1 MANVMIPA
9 PVSVSVATTAPA
21 HLQSTTP
28 LETRIAQM
36 RKQLELAP
44 PTSACADCQQELW
57 VSIFFDGT
65 GNNYDADREKRKQS
79 NVARLFEAH
88 RENDEVKGY
97 SRVYIPGLGTYN
109 RDISDS
115 GDGLV
120 GITGNALANRGEDRI
135 KQAYANFDAIVKKA
149 AARAANPVN
158 KIRMIHLALF
168 GFSRGAA
175 LARAFAQRMQND
187 YCQPDG
193 RGGWQ
198 TKYGHHPIEIYFMGL
213 FDTVASVGAPP
224 AAKNLMRNLR
234 STYSAPSTYANPLGA
249 TSAVTLAAIDVFL
262 SQADGHVAWGNDMRI
277 PGDGFVKHCEH
288 MVGAHEFRNSFPLD
302 LVLNKGRYPD
312 NCRESVYPGAHSNVG
327 GGYRPGEGA
336 KSDTESELLS
346 QIPLREMHRIAIE
359 RGVPLKKLEELAAEP
374 RKRFGLD
381 PVLARRYDHYMKQAG
396 YGGKPI
402 DELFLSHMKWYF
414 RWRII
419 RVGRTLQAEKAGIQ
433 TDEEKKLAIQDVRIA
448 KENTHL
454 EEERAQA
461 DRERQQAHE
470 AYLAA
475 VSEVYRIG
483 PFPENMKR
491 KNETEGAW
499 KKKQD
504 AYYRKKQEL
513 AQQPSVGKLAG
524 KLRQYDK
531 EFLADSEQ
539 ILRTS
544 PVKLTRY
551 QRMIYD
557 AWKEPAL
564 TDTEI
569 IAFFDNY
576 VHDSHAGFA
585 LDSTHA
591 IDPRIL
597 YQGGDDRVA
606 LVQTDGDHE
615 AKQVA

>member
-1 MANVMIPA
+1 MANEMIPA
-9 PVSVSVATTAPA
+9 PVKMSAATTNQVR
-21 HLQSTTP
+21 LQSTTP

-36 RKQLELAP
+36 RKQLALAP
-44 PTSACADCQQELW
+44 APSACADCQQELW
-57 VSIFFDGT
+57 ISIFFDGT
-65 GNNYDADREKRKQS
+65 GNNYDADIKKRKQS
-79 NVARLFEAH
+79 NVARLFDSH
-88 RENDEVKGY
+88 REDDTTKGI
-97 SRVYIPGLGTYN
+97 SRVYIAGLGTYN
-109 RDISDS
+109 RDISDT

-135 KQAYANFDAIVKKA
+135 MLAFEKYDAIIKGA
-149 AARAANPVN
+149 AARATNPVN

-175 LARAFAQRMQND
+175 LARAFAQRMQNS
-187 YCQPDG
+187 YCEPDG
-193 RGGWQ
+193 RGGWR
-198 TKYGHHPIEIYFMGL
+198 TKDSHHPIEIYFMGL

-224 AAKNLMRNLR
+224 AAKNWMRNLR
-234 STYSAPSTYANPLGA
+234 STYSSPSTYTNPIGT
-249 TSAVTLAAIDVFL
+249 TSAVTLAALDVFL
-262 SQADGHVAWGNDMRI
+262 SHADGHVAWGKDMRI
-277 PGDGFVKHCEH
+277 PGNGFIKHCEH
-288 MVGAHEFRNSFPLD
+288 MVAAHEFRNSFPLD
-302 LVLNKGRYPD
+302 LVLDKGRYPD
-312 NCRESVYPGAHSNVG
+312 YCRESVYPGAHSNVG
-327 GGYRPGEGA
+327 GGYRPGEGG
-336 KSDTESELLS
+336 KSDSESELLS
-346 QIPLREMHRIAIE
+346 QIPLREMHKIAIE
-359 RGVPLKKLEELAAEP
+359 KGVPLKKLEELDADVLPGFAV
-374 RKRFGLD
+374 D

-433 TDEEKKLAIQDVRIA
+433 TDEEKKLAVHDARIA
-448 KENTHL
+448 KENIHL

-461 DRERQQAHE
+461 DREREQAHE

-491 KNETEGAW
+491 KNETEAAW

-544 PVKLTRY
+544 PGKLTRY